1 MKLKNLI
8 SASLL
13 TVGFCVAP
21 HVHAHFVST
30 SVVTDG
36 FGVLSTKECKNDDLQ
51 AGTYDFAEMHL
62 NTGKTFNDVWGFSLA
77 KDATASISL
86 FDLELASSNVGTS
99 PAVSALQQYGIPQSG
114 HGKKNETWLSSGKLL
129 DNKFLAF
136 SLFDEDG
143 NLLGSAGE
151 NGTLSNLALHAGE
164 WYTLS
169 VSAQVKGMF
178 GSVYHGSLN
187 VAPAAVP
194 LGDSLPFFASGL
206 GLLALRYRK
215 RLQLKR

>member
-13 TVGFCVAP
+13 TVGFFVAP
-21 HVHAHFVST
+21 HVHAHFVEP
-30 SVVTDG
+30 VQFDG
-36 FGVLSTKECKNDDLQ
+36 TGVLSTREWKNDDLQ
-51 AGTYDFAEMHL
+51 IGTYDFAQVHL
-62 NTGKTFNDVWGFSLA
+62 NTGKSFSDIWGFSLA
-77 KDATASISL
+77 EDATASISV
-86 FDLELASSNVGTS
+86 FDLELASSS
-99 PAVSALQQYGIPQSG
+99 FSAPALQYLQQDKKN
-114 HGKKNETWLSSGKLL
+114 HGKKADSWLTGGKLL
-129 DNKFLAF
+129 DNKFLSF

-143 NLLGSAGE
+143 NLVGSAGE

-169 VSAQVKGMF
+169 VSAQVKGLF
-178 GSVYHGSLN
+178 GSAYHGSLN
-187 VAPAAVP
+187 LAPAAVP

-215 RLQLKR
+215 RLQLQR

>member
-13 TVGFCVAP
+13 AAGFCIAP
-21 HVHAHFVST
+21 NVHAHFVST
-30 SVVTDG
+30 PVESDAV
-36 FGVLSTKECKNDDLQ
+36 GVLSTHEWKNDDLQ
-51 AGTYDFAEMHL
+51 TGTYDFAALHL

-77 KDATASISL
+77 EDATASISV
-86 FDLELASSNVGTS
+86 FDLELASSSIGA
-99 PAVSALQQYGIPQSG
+99 PALQQYGKS
-114 HGKKNETWLSSGKLL
+114 HGKKNDSSLSNGKLL

-151 NGTLSNLALHAGE
+151 NGTLNNLALHAGE

-169 VSAQVKGMF
+169 VSAQVKGLF
-178 GSVYHGSLN
+178 GSAYHGTLDI
-187 VAPAAVP
+187 APAAVP

-215 RLQLKR
+215 RLQPQR

>member
-30 SVVTDG
+30 TVEADG

-51 AGTYDFAEMHL
+51 SGTYDFVSMHEK
-62 NTGKTFNDVWGFSLA
+62 TGKTFNDVWGFSLA
-77 KDATASISL
+77 KDATASISV
-86 FDLELASSNVGTS
+86 FDLELASSSVGTS
-99 PAVSALQQYGIPQSG
+99 LLQAQQQ
-114 HGKKNETWLSSGKLL
+114 HGNSQNSHEKKNDSWMSGGKLL
-129 DNKFLAF
+129 DNKFLSF

-178 GSVYHGSLN
+178 GSVYNGSLN

-215 RLQLKR
+215 RLQLQR